1 MNKITDFVVKDI
13 NLVDI
18 DLSIYGGKT
27 LLIVNVASE
36 CGLTFHYEGLQE
48 LYNEYNSQGLEIL
61 AFPSNQFGAQ
71 EPGTNDE
78 IKSFCTEKYNVTF
91 PIFNKIDVNGPNED
105 PLYTFLKS
113 SKRGFLGYKPIE
125 WNFAK
130 FLISGN
136 GDVIK
141 RYLPST
147 KPNKIEKK
155 IAKLLA

>member
-1 MNKITDFVVKDI
+1 MDKITDFVVKDI

-18 DLSIYGGKT
+18 DLSIYDGKT

-48 LYNEYNSQGLEIL
+48 LYSEYNSQGLEIL
-61 AFPSNQFGAQ
+61 AFPCNQFGAQ

-130 FLISGN
+130 FLINGN

>member
-13 NLVDI
+13 NLVDV
-18 DLSIYGGKT
+18 DLSIYDGKT
-27 LLIVNVASE
+27 LMIVNVASE

-61 AFPSNQFGAQ
+61 AFPCNQFGAQ

-91 PIFNKIDVNGPNED
+91 PIFNKIDVNGTNED

-130 FLISGN
+130 FLINGN

-147 KPNKIEKK
+147 KPKKIEKK
-155 IAKLLA
+155 IAKLLT

>member
-1 MNKITDFVVKDI
+1 MDKITDFVVKDI

-18 DLSIYGGKT
+18 DLSIYDGKT

-48 LYNEYNSQGLEIL
+48 LYNEYNSHGLEIL
-61 AFPSNQFGAQ
+61 AFPCNQFGAQ

-78 IKSFCTEKYNVTF
+78 IKSFCTEKFNVTF
-91 PIFNKIDVNGPNED
+91 PIFNKIDVNGTNED

-130 FLISGN
+130 FLINGN

-147 KPNKIEKK
+147 KPKKIEKK
-155 IAKLLA
+155 IAKLLT

>member
-1 MNKITDFVVKDI
+1 MNKITDFVVKDN
-13 NLVDI
+13 NLVDV
-18 DLSIYGGKT
+18 DLSIYDGKT

-61 AFPSNQFGAQ
+61 AFPCNQFGAQ

-78 IKSFCTEKYNVTF
+78 IKFFCTEKYNVTF
-91 PIFNKIDVNGPNED
+91 PIFNKIDVNGTNED

-130 FLISGN
+130 FLINGN

-147 KPNKIEKK
+147 KPKKIEKK
-155 IAKLLA
+155 IAKLLT

>member
-13 NLVDI
+13 NLVDV
-18 DLSIYGGKT
+18 DLSIYDGKT
-27 LLIVNVASE
+27 LMIVNVASE

-61 AFPSNQFGAQ
+61 AFPCNQFGAQ

-78 IKSFCTEKYNVTF
+78 IKFFCTEKYNVTF

-130 FLISGN
+130 FLINGN

-147 KPNKIEKK
+147 KPKKIEKK
-155 IAKLLA
+155 IAKLLT

>member
-13 NLVDI
+13 NLVDV
-18 DLSIYGGKT
+18 DLSIYDGKT

-48 LYNEYNSQGLEIL
+48 LYNEYNSHGLEIL
-61 AFPSNQFGAQ
+61 AFPCNQFGAQ

-130 FLISGN
+130 FLINGN

-147 KPNKIEKK
+147 KPKKIEKK
-155 IAKLLA
+155 IAKLLT

>member
-1 MNKITDFVVKDI
+1 MDKITDFVVKNI

-18 DLSIYGGKT
+18 DLSIYAGKT

-61 AFPSNQFGAQ
+61 AFPCNQFGAQ

-91 PIFNKIDVNGPNED
+91 PIFNKIDVNGTNED

-130 FLISGN
+130 FLINGN

-147 KPNKIEKK
+147 KPKKIEKK
-155 IAKLLA
+155 IAKLLT

>member
-1 MNKITDFVVKDI
+1 MDKITDFVVKDI
-13 NLVDI
+13 NLVDV
-18 DLSIYGGKT
+18 DLSIYDGKT

-61 AFPSNQFGAQ
+61 AFPCNQFGAQ

-78 IKSFCTEKYNVTF
+78 IKFFCTEKYNVTF

-130 FLISGN
+130 FLINGN

-147 KPNKIEKK
+147 KPKKIEKK
-155 IAKLLA
+155 IAKLLT

>member
-1 MNKITDFVVKDI
+1 MDKITDFVVKDI
-13 NLVDI
+13 NLVEI
-18 DLSIYGGKT
+18 DLSIYAGKT

-61 AFPSNQFGAQ
+61 AFPCNQFGAQ

-78 IKSFCTEKYNVTF
+78 IKFFCTEKYNVTF

-130 FLISGN
+130 FLINGN

-147 KPNKIEKK
+147 KPKKIEKK
-155 IAKLLA
+155 IAKLLT

>member
-1 MNKITDFVVKDI
+1 MKNIHDITVKDAGLNEI
-13 NLVDI
+13 SLGD
-18 DLSIYGGKT
+18 YKGKT
-27 LLIVNVASE
+27 LLIVNVASY
-36 CGLTFHYEGLQE
+36 CGLTYQYEGLQN
-48 LYNEYNSQGLEIL
+48 LYDKFKNDNFEIL
-61 AFPSNQFGAQ
+61 AFPCNQFKAQ

-78 IKSFCTEKYNVTF
+78 IKFFCTEKYNVTF

-130 FLISGN
+130 FLINGN

-147 KPNKIEKK
+147 KPKKIEKK
-155 IAKLLA
+155 ITKLLT

>member
-1 MNKITDFVVKDI
+1 MDKITDFIVKDI

-18 DLSIYGGKT
+18 DLSIYAGKT

-61 AFPSNQFGAQ
+61 AFPCNQFGAQ

-105 PLYTFLKS
+105 PLYTLLKS
-113 SKRGFLGYKPIE
+113 SKRGLLGYKPIE

-130 FLISGN
+130 FLINGN

>member
-13 NLVDI
+13 NLVDV
-18 DLSIYGGKT
+18 DLSIYDGKT

-48 LYNEYNSQGLEIL
+48 LYNEYNSHGLEIL
-61 AFPSNQFGAQ
+61 AFPCNQFGAQ

-78 IKSFCTEKYNVTF
+78 IKSFCTEKFNVTF

-130 FLISGN
+130 FLINGN

-147 KPNKIEKK
+147 KPKKIEKK
-155 IAKLLA
+155 IAKLLT

>member
-1 MNKITDFVVKDI
+1 MDKITDFVVKDI

-18 DLSIYGGKT
+18 DLSIYGEKT

-48 LYNEYNSQGLEIL
+48 LYKEYNSQGLEIL
-61 AFPSNQFGAQ
+61 AFPCNQFGAQ

-130 FLISGN
+130 FLINGN

-147 KPNKIEKK
+147 KPKKIEKK
-155 IAKLLA
+155 IAKLLT

>member
-13 NLVDI
+13 NLVDV
-18 DLSIYGGKT
+18 DLSIYDGKT

-48 LYNEYNSQGLEIL
+48 LYNEYHSQGLEIL
-61 AFPSNQFGAQ
+61 AFPCNQFGAQ

-78 IKSFCTEKYNVTF
+78 IKFFCTEKYNVTF

>member
-1 MNKITDFVVKDI
+1 MKKITDFVVNDN
-13 NLVDI
+13 NLNDV
-18 DLSIYGGKT
+18 DLSVYDGKAI
-27 LLIVNVASE
+27 LVVNVASE
-36 CGLTFHYEGLQE
+36 CGLTYHYEGLQE
-48 LYNEYNSQGLEIL
+48 LYNKFSSKGLEIL
-61 AFPSNQFGAQ
+61 AFPCNQFGAQ

-78 IKSFCTEKYNVTF
+78 IKFFCTEKYNVTF

>member
-1 MNKITDFVVKDI
+1 MDKITDFVVKDI

-18 DLSIYGGKT
+18 DLSIYDGKT

-61 AFPSNQFGAQ
+61 AFPCNQFGAQ
-71 EPGTNDE
+71 EPGNNDE
-78 IKSFCTEKYNVTF
+78 IKFFCTEKYNVTF

-130 FLISGN
+130 FLINGN